1 MMRLLRRPPELACQQ
16 MVELVTEYLEG
27 TLSRADRKRFDS
39 HIRGCPNCTAYL
51 EQMRATIKATGTLR
65 VEDLSP
71 EATDEFIELFRRWQ
85 DD

>member
-27 TLSRADRKRFDS
+27 TLSRADRKRFDG

-51 EQMRATIKATGTLR
+51 EQMRATINATGTLR

-71 EATDEFIELFRRWQ
+71 EATEEFIELFRRWQ
-85 DD
+85 VD

>member
-27 TLSRADRKRFDS
+27 TLSRADRKRFES

-51 EQMRATIKATGTLR
+51 EQMRATINATGTLR

-71 EATDEFIELFRRWQ
+71 EATEEFIELFRRWQ
-85 DD
+85 VD